1 MLFDIAQQHLGII
14 LLIVAICAERIL
26 PLSRAYHPFTLLK
39 LIFSNIQSRIFDP
52 KSTIQYQ
59 YLAGTLGLILPVLT
73 LLTLVWG
80 ILYFAIYPQW
90 LAAFILYLC
99 IESKELE
106 SAVKKIPAL
115 LKHNQKAAARDL
127 LRLWLR
133 RDTTSLSEVGIV
145 KASIETLVLR
155 LARHYFA
162 VIFWFLIAGPFVAL
176 SYRLI
181 NLVHNTWSK
190 KIAPDAAFLKPVQ
203 IIDYLFEWL
212 PVRLVACSIILS
224 KHSRLAIRYI
234 GQYGQF
240 FYQKNSGW
248 LISAMAA
255 AMQIQIG
262 GPALYQK
269 KRYAKMRVG
278 QGPLPSTRAI
288 PHALGILNQVKILWL
303 SVIILLE
310 IAVVF
315 LKI

>member
-1 MLFDIAQQHLGII
+1 MLLDIAQQHLGII

-133 RDTTSLSEVGIV
+133 RDTASLSEVGIV

-248 LISAMAA
+248 LLSAMAA

>member
-1 MLFDIAQQHLGII
+1 MLLDIAQQHLGII

-190 KIAPDAAFLKPVQ
+190 KIAPDAAFLKPIQ
-203 IIDYLFEWL
+203 ILDYLFEWL